1 MMRSLEDAS
10 DKRAKWQVTINSAS
24 SLAELKQSVRLDGE
38 DSPCQG
44 GLRSICWKTFLLFQS
59 TEITSWVRGLE
70 DSRSAY
76 TSLRE
81 HFLRFIEHPNDLG
94 SSLDPLD
101 DDKHFGNLVQVQYAE
116 RPKSPWN
123 TLRKDEEIRAE
134 IFQDIERCMP
144 EEPYFRQADTQ
155 RFMLDILFIFCKI
168 NQDVGYRQGMH
179 EILAPILWVVER
191 DSIDPGDINGDT
203 IQLGTYSSDSIM
215 KLCLDRSFIEHDAFT
230 LLSLVMRS
238 AKSFYELGDPA
249 QKTPPNGIG
258 TPQNGASPIVER
270 SKRIHEVYLA
280 SVDPQLAKHLTDIEI
295 LPQIFLIRWIRL
307 LFGREFPFD
316 NLLEVWDTLFA
327 EDPELDLVDLICVAM
342 LLRIRWQL
350 MESNYSLALMLLLKY
365 DSPPNPQT
373 IVDDAVF
380 LRDNFNVTG
389 GSKIIHKYS
398 GKSPR
403 RDKSSTPPGTPLN
416 GRLSP
421 RQLIR
426 NRSSLTTPAR
436 FLQQQGGVE
445 ALIHGAAGAAKGVY
459 NRGER
464 LGINQAL
471 RDAMEEVKKNM
482 QGLQTPR
489 SSSSRKTTGAS
500 RWSLD
505 DGHVVPASTAV
516 MATMNERNRQL
527 AVMLDHAMKDLR
539 SVSLSQESDR
549 EKYIEAMDIAIAKV
563 DFVKVYLEDSTMP
576 LPIPSPNIDGG
587 TEHAMA
593 EADIPKVLL
602 PPISDSLQTPLSELS
617 SIPSGSGNALVKEAD
632 DPVKPSISTPDISQT
647 PTEASEIFSAEPSIY
662 IVPYTERDEVKSVIP
677 ERPQAPIPTRSSIA
691 QSSFSWMLEP
701 DQASSP
707 TTKSS
712 PPKTSSPFLR
722 SGKRP
727 TSGAGR
733 EKAAFLF
740 GEDDGDFQL
749 PIPKSPL
756 PNAEEAFKLE
766 TLKLMKEKQADED
779 TGE

>member
-1 MMRSLEDAS
+1 
-10 DKRAKWQVTINSAS
+10 
-24 SLAELKQSVRLDGE
+24 
-38 DSPCQG
+38 
-44 GLRSICWKTFLLFQS
+44 
-59 TEITSWVRGLE
+59 
-70 DSRSAY
+70 
-76 TSLRE
+76 
-81 HFLRFIEHPNDLG
+81 
-94 SSLDPLD
+94 
-101 DDKHFGNLVQVQYAE
+101 
-116 RPKSPWN
+116 
-123 TLRKDEEIRAE
+123 
-134 IFQDIERCMP
+134 
-144 EEPYFRQADTQ
+144 
-155 RFMLDILFIFCKI
+155 
-168 NQDVGYRQGMH
+168 MH
-179 EILAPILWVVER
+179 EILAPILWVVEQ
-191 DSIDPGDINGDT
+191 DSIDPEDIAGDAIGSETD
-203 IQLGTYSSDSIM
+203 SSDLVM
-215 KLCLDRSFIEHDAFT
+215 KQCLDRTFIEHDAFT

-238 AKSFYELGDPA
+238 AKSFYELGDPD
-249 QKTPPNGIG
+249 QTKPPNGIG

-280 SVDPQLAKHLTDIEI
+280 RLDPQLAKHLTNIEI

-307 LFGREFPFD
+307 LFGREFPFND
-316 NLLEVWDTLFA
+316 LLGVWDILFA

-373 IVDDAVF
+373 FVDDAIF
-380 LRDNFNVTG
+380 LRDNFDAIG

-403 RDKSSTPPGTPLN
+403 RNKSSSPPDTPLD
-416 GRLSP
+416 GSLSP
-421 RQLIR
+421 RQIIMR
-426 NRSSLTTPAR
+426 NKSTLTTPAR

-464 LGINQAL
+464 LGINQAV

-489 SSSSRKTTGAS
+489 SSNSPRRATGAS

-505 DGHVVPASTAV
+505 DGRVVPASTAI

-527 AVMLDHAMKDLR
+527 ALMLDHAMKDLR
-539 SVSLSQESDR
+539 FVSLSQDSDR
-549 EKYIEAMDIAIAKV
+549 EKCIEAMDIAIAKV

-576 LPIPSPNIDGG
+576 LPMPSPDIDGG
-587 TEHAMA
+587 TEPTGS
-593 EADIPKVLL
+593 EANIPKVLL
-602 PPISDSLQTPLSELS
+602 PPVSTHVQS
-617 SIPSGSGNALVKEAD
+617 SIPSGPGDAPINEAD
-632 DPVKPSISTPDISQT
+632 GLSNPSISTPDISQT
-647 PTEASEIFSAEPSIY
+647 PTEASDTPSVEPSIV
-662 IVPYTERDEVKSVIP
+662 IQRDIEGEDMRSAISEPP
-677 ERPQAPIPTRSSIA
+677 EAPIPTRSTIA

-701 DQASSP
+701 DQTSCP
-707 TTKSS
+707 TTKPS

-722 SGKRP
+722 PGKRLP
-727 TSGAGR
+727 PGAGR

-756 PNAEEAFKLE
+756 LNAEEAFKLE
-766 TLKLMKEKQADED
+766 TLTVMKEKQVDAH